1 MRLSARRLALIA
13 LTTALVV
20 APAIA
25 GAQAPPPPG
34 GPATPAPPAPGGPA
48 PAAGTGGAD
57 NRSSAQKNLDAPGDA
72 KVEKRDAAGF
82 TFNDKPVRRTVPFR
96 AVRSGPL
103 ATFPGFEQLPDGGSR
118 LFVQLSQN
126 VPVEERRATGSITYV
141 LKGAHVR
148 VHNDTNTL
156 VTVHFNTPI
165 STAKLLPSGNDAL
178 LVVNLRAASTPTFKV
193 QENQDKTSTL
203 MIDFAKGD
211 FGGGDLVTQ
220 NPDTPE
226 RPVARKVG
234 RSKRGQAPPPPSPN
248 TAPPPPG
255 AAPGTPPPAPP
266 PAGPTP

>member
-13 LTTALVV
+13 ITTALVV
-20 APAIA
+20 APAVA

-34 GPATPAPPAPGGPA
+34 GPASPAPPPPGGPGGGA
-48 PAAGTGGAD
+48 PAAASD
-57 NRSSAQKNLDAPGDA
+57 NRTSAQKNLDTPGDA

-82 TFNDKPVRRTVPFR
+82 TFSDKPVRRTGVPFR
-96 AVRSGPL
+96 HVRTGPL

-126 VPVEERRATGSITYV
+126 VPVEERRGTGQITYV

-148 VHNDTNTL
+148 VHNDTNAL
-156 VTVHFNTPI
+156 VTVHFNTPV
-165 STAKLLPSGNDAL
+165 STARLLPSGNDTL
-178 LVVNLRAASTPTFKV
+178 LVVNLRATSTPTFKM
-193 QENQDKTSTL
+193 QDNQDKTSTL

-211 FGGGDLVTQ
+211 FGGGDTVTQ
-220 NPDTPE
+220 TPDTPE

-234 RSKRGQAPPPPSPN
+234 RTKKGQAPPPPPSPN

-255 AAPGTPPPAPP
+255 AAPAAPP